1 MFEAGI
7 GETLTH
13 KVFEAGVG
21 SEEVRQRLRLG
32 MAQQGETVQLDDVVD
47 SQGGCVLDLPTT
59 TKQQCNSA
67 QGRMGRG
74 GGGSTISTPCYSG
87 SLRTVNNIWMMIR
100 HSFTLMR
107 SDISYP

>member
-1 MFEAGI
+1 MFEAVI
-7 GETLTH
+7 RETLTH

-32 MAQQGETVQLDDVVD
+32 VAQQGETVQLDDVVD

-67 QGRMGRG
+67 QGRMGGWG
-74 GGGSTISTPCYSG
+74 G
-87 SLRTVNNIWMMIR
+87 VNNL
-100 HSFTLMR
+100 HTLLQWIPTY
-107 SDISYP
+107 SQQHLDDDPSLIHPDEV